1 MSGTVKGP
9 WLAPLRG
16 VTIRTFRDVF
26 GDAIR
31 DAGFVGIY
39 APFIPANAGFRFSKR
54 LFADIL
60 PAADAT
66 GVSPPAAGPKGLA
79 LVPQVI
85 GKDPAALRAWC
96 RAVKDLGYT
105 RADLNAGCPFPMIW
119 RKGRGSGLL
128 RTPDVLDG
136 MLEAGCEEMGAG
148 NFSVK
153 TRLGLERSDELLA
166 LMSVFN
172 RYPLAVLT
180 VHARTARQMYEGAV
194 DRAAFE
200 AVAAA
205 AKMPVM
211 YNGDATVES
220 RFPGVAVMVGRRFI
234 RGLANRADAREL
246 LARYVEASRRELCGA
261 APVLGRLKEL
271 LSYWCREEGWRKRWA
286 TIKMCRSV
294 EELLLCSLPG
304 GPVARCDGNDHAGFG
319 THKPSAT
326 TGVFRKEP

>member
-1 MSGTVKGP
+1 MSDVAKGL

-16 VTIRTFRDVF
+16 VTVRTFRTVF

-31 DAGFVGIY
+31 EAGFVGTY

-60 PAADAT
+60 PSADAT
-66 GVSPPAAGPKGLA
+66 SASLPAEGRAGLE

-85 GKDPAALRAWC
+85 GKDPAALREWC

-105 RADLNAGCPFPMIW
+105 RVDLNAGCPFPMIR

-128 RTPDVLDG
+128 RTPDVLDR

-148 NFSVK
+148 RFSVK
-153 TRLGLERSDELLA
+153 TRLGLERPDELLT
-166 LMSVFN
+166 LMPVFN

-194 DRAAFE
+194 DRKAFE

-211 YNGDATVES
+211 YNGDATVENLP
-220 RFPGVAVMVGRRFI
+220 PGVAVMVGRRFI
-234 RGLANRADAREL
+234 CGLANRADAREL
-246 LARYVEASRRELCGA
+246 LSRYVEVSRREFCGD
-261 APVLGRLKEL
+261 APVLGRMKEL
-271 LSYWCREEGWRKRWA
+271 LSYWCREEGWRRCW
-286 TIKMCRSV
+286 TSIKMCRSV
-294 EELLLCSLPG
+294 DELLLCC
-304 GPVARCDGNDHAGFG
+304 R
-319 THKPSAT
+319 
-326 TGVFRKEP
+326 